1 MRLLESLLL
10 AFHFTCQEH
19 FCCGRNFGISG
30 CRSSPAHWKSEIQQS
45 PLLVSCPSAGVRWR
59 EKQDQP
65 QWEAGPVPGVFAPCC
80 TGGLWGVE
88 SHSCCSQGLEPL
100 WSTERGFA
108 PEQAR
113 NQHRTESGQK
123 KYIVIVCVPVVGCRS
138 QLSQLWHTDIP
149 ERLEISQECNCQPPD
164 QHLSEQNLVTSVW
177 EQKYLPNA
185 EVRRKIWSQFP
196 VSAQEKQLGWA
207 PLP

>member
-1 MRLLESLLL
+1 MLEGGERSPQMRLLESLLL

-80 TGGLWGVE
+80 TGGLWGVV

-123 KYIVIVCVPVVGCRS
+123 KKNTLSLCVCLLWAAEINY
-138 QLSQLWHTDIP
+138 LSCGTQ
-149 ERLEISQECNCQPPD
+149 ISQ
-164 QHLSEQNLVTSVW
+164 
-177 EQKYLPNA
+177 K
-185 EVRRKIWSQFP
+185 
-196 VSAQEKQLGWA
+196 G
-207 PLP
+207 